1 MSAPITLYTNPFSRG
16 RTVRWM
22 LEELMVPYQI
32 QVLDYGT
39 AMKSPDYLAINPMG
53 KVPALT
59 HGDAIVTET
68 AAICAYLAD
77 AFPDAGLA
85 PAPGTPARAAYLRW
99 LFFGAGPLE
108 AAGLNNA
115 LGVNVA
121 PEQERMTGYGT
132 LARVVEVLDATLAQQ
147 PYLTGEQF
155 TAADLY
161 IGASLGWMIG
171 FKLIPGTPALNA
183 YVAKVK
189 QRPAAVTAAA
199 LDDALIP
206 PKQT

>member
-1 MSAPITLYTNPFSRG
+1 MSADIILYTHPFSRG

-22 LEELMVPYQI
+22 LEELAVPYRVE
-32 QVLDYGT
+32 VLDYGT

-53 KVPALT
+53 KVPALV

-68 AAICAYLAD
+68 AAICTYLAD
-77 AFPDAGLA
+77 AFPTAGLA
-85 PAPGTPARAAYLRW
+85 PPPGTPQRAAYFRW

-115 LGVNVA
+115 LGVTVA

-132 LARVVEVLDATLAQQ
+132 LARVIEVLDATLAQR

-161 IGASLGWMIG
+161 VGASLGWMIG
-171 FKLIPGTPALNA
+171 FKLVPGTPALNT
-183 YVAKVK
+183 YVATLK
-189 QRPAAVTAAA
+189 QRPAAIKAAA
-199 LDDALIP
+199 LDDALVP
-206 PKQT
+206 PKQA